1 MKIFFWLNFF
11 LPFNCK
17 VQVKTIILSHI
28 QKGEKCYSHHPFI
41 FKCPISICICY
52 LFEFKYF
59 DYLYKIKI
67 KNYIFQKKKKNPT
80 TSHKNCSFLT
90 WNFYEYFFYY
100 SLKHSKN
107 FVITN
112 SFVQI
117 SNFFTYH
124 NSYLNQ

>member
-67 KNYIFQKKKKNPT
+67 QNYFFQKKQKKPLLHHIKT
-80 TSHKNCSFLT
+80 A
-90 WNFYEYFFYY
+90 
-100 SLKHSKN
+100 HS
-107 FVITN
+107 
-112 SFVQI
+112 
-117 SNFFTYH
+117 
-124 NSYLNQ
+124 